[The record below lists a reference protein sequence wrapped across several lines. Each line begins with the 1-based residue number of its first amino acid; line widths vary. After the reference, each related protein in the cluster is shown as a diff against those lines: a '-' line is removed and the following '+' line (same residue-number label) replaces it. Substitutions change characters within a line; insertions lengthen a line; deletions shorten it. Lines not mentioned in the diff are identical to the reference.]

1 MQLVRHEPGTHPIS
15 ALHDPAPAA
24 PPAGGL
30 VVPGFFRMGTGIAVS
45 EAKSRNGVAWKDS
58 MLAPGTKA
66 SALKGCAF
74 FIYLTLRDVR
84 GKA

>member
-1 MQLVRHEPGTHPIS
+1 MH
-15 ALHDPAPAA
+15 ALTPAA
-24 PPAGGL
+24 HSLETSPFR
-30 VVPGFFRMGTGIAVS
+30 GFSKRAQALLYR
-45 EAKSRNGVAWKDS
+45 ERRAAKAWLGQTTQS
-58 MLAPGTKA
+58 APGTKA